1 MKTAPLRFKSHGRNV
16 IKNTF
21 VSGTKNQQ
29 NVEKREQGQD
39 CNKDLLNVGC
49 K

>member
-1 MKTAPLRFKSHGRNV
+1 MVGMLLKIHLSRT
-16 IKNTF
+16 
-21 VSGTKNQQ
+21 GTKNQQ